1 MRQIQPQKLN
11 RAHPFAILIALV
23 LLPCAGALA
32 ADYPDPSRWDYT
44 MVGFKLADEIDD
56 IQPGGI
62 VLTGSSSMRF
72 WGSRIHQDL
81 APLKVVSRGFGGSNM
96 NDVFHHID
104 TLVLKHK
111 PRAVVIYEGDNDIAQ
126 DVPVDVVVAKFR
138 QSIDKIHAEL
148 PKTRVYLVSVKPSV
162 SRATLWDDMTRVNVG
177 LQKMATRDALI
188 TYIDVGAS
196 MFEANGEMRTDI
208 YIEDKLH
215 LNQKGYDIWSDAIS
229 EVLLTNEVQYEFP
242 RIR

>member
-1 MRQIQPQKLN
+1 MRQIQSLKVSCVQ
-11 RAHPFAILIALV
+11 PFAILIALV
-23 LLPCAGALA
+23 LFPCAGAVA

-44 MVGFKLADEIDD
+44 MSGFELADEIDA
-56 IQPGGI
+56 IRPGGI

-81 APLKVVSRGFGGSNM
+81 APLSVVSRGFGGSNM

-126 DVPVDVVVAKFR
+126 DVPVEVVVAKFR
-138 QSIDKIHAEL
+138 QSINKIHAEL
-148 PKTRVYLVSVKPSV
+148 PKTRVYLVSVKPSL
-162 SRATLWDDMTRVNVG
+162 SRAAMWEDMTRVNSG
-177 LQKMATRDALI
+177 LEQMAQRDPRI
-188 TYIDVGAS
+188 TYIDVGAP
-196 MFEANGEMRTDI
+196 MFDAQGEMRTDI
-208 YIEDKLH
+208 YVKDKLH

-242 RIR
+242 RIK